1 MDHFKTYNQYIN
13 ENYDENYDKVSDKSE
28 LLGKKMYHGTI
39 LGDWEVKDED
49 SYLFLTD
56 DIELAKYFGIGRA
69 EGRVF
74 SEYSDK
80 RGEPCTGIVYEITI
94 NENIINLNWEPD
106 SDYEWMKTWQDSYNE
121 IGRFVISGNL
131 NIIKFKEVYR
141 EIITSESEVRYDY

>member
-1 MDHFKTYNQYIN
+1 MVHFKTYTQFLLEN
-13 ENYDENYDKVSDKSE
+13 ENHVESKEE
-28 LLGKKMYHGTI
+28 LLGKKMYHGTV
-39 LGDWEVKDED
+39 LEDWRVDEKG

-80 RGEPCTGIVYEITI
+80 KGEPCTGIVYEITI
-94 NENIINLNWEPD
+94 NDDIIKLNWEPD

-121 IGRFVISGNL
+121 IGRFVISGDFDTN
-131 NIIKFKEVYR
+131 KFKEVYR
-141 EIITSESEVRYDY
+141 EVITPESEVRYDY